1 MERVK
6 AWNGP
11 AIMMT
16 VLSLRFATAVIE
28 TKAAITLANLRY
40 GGMDIFKL
48 AAAFLVITIHL
59 GPLLSVDPYADFVLT
74 GIIARLAV
82 PFFFIASGFFL
93 FGKMKGDRQR
103 ELVSMRRFTLRVGV
117 LYAAGIIA
125 YLPLNVYDGYF
136 KQPVSV
142 WGMLQDVVFNG
153 TFYHL
158 WYLPAL
164 ITGAWIVYG
173 LRMFLSLKTVLA
185 VSAALYVLAL
195 LGDSYY
201 GLTSAS
207 PILTGLYDG
216 MFTVFDYTR
225 NGIGF
230 APLYMAL
237 GAWAA
242 LRPLPSRS
250 RLRYTSAFIV
260 SIAVLLGEGIAL
272 HAAGWPRHDS
282 MYLALVPAVYSLFRL
297 LQSAE
302 GREHPYL
309 RSLSTWI
316 YMLHPWAI
324 VLVRGGA
331 KATGS
336 FSVIVD
342 NKPVFYI
349 AVSFLSVALSA
360 AGIWLLQAIKGR
372 GERGLGGGH
381 GHGHGQEQE
390 RGQEQRQG
398 QGQEQGQGKGQKQG
412 QGKGQKQGLG
422 LKRGM
427 GSSRHRAWA
436 EIDLDH
442 LAHNLKQLQNV
453 IPRSTAIMAIVKA
466 DAYGHGSIEVAKR
479 LFKEGVRSFAVAD
492 IEEAIVLRRSGIN
505 GEIVV
510 LGYTADHRLGDII
523 RYRLTQIV
531 VSAEDAER
539 LQAFGRPMMVHVKI
553 DTGMRRLGESYEH
566 IERIL
571 SIYRHKFLLIAGT
584 FSHLAAADRQDAA
597 GIALTL
603 KQFEIFGSVIAQ
615 IKQAGIDPGRIH
627 LQSSYGM
634 LNYEGA
640 GMNLARPGI
649 ALYGTLGSEKDTV
662 RAEVGLRPVL
672 SLKAAVSL
680 VKSVQAGESIGYGG
694 DYFTQRDSLIAT
706 LSIGYA
712 DGVAR
717 EYAERGGYVLING
730 QQAKIV
736 GKICMDQLMVDVTDI
751 EGVCQGDTA
760 TLIGQDGEQVITA
773 AGIADRLGTL
783 TNEVLVSIGSRVE
796 RVYVTR

>member
-1 MERVK
+1 M
-6 AWNGP
+6 
-11 AIMMT
+11 
-16 VLSLRFATAVIE
+16 
-28 TKAAITLANLRY
+28 ANIRY
-40 GGMDIFKL
+40 GGMDTFKL
-48 AAAFLVITIHL
+48 VAAFLVITIHL

-93 FGKMKGDRQR
+93 FGKRSGDRKR
-103 ELVSMRRFTLRVGV
+103 ELASMRRFTLRIGLLYGV
-117 LYAAGIIA
+117 GIIA

-136 KQPVSV
+136 KQPIHV
-142 WGMLQDVVFNG
+142 WGMLQDIVFNG

-164 ITGAWIVYG
+164 MTGAWIVYG
-173 LRMFLSLKTVLA
+173 LRVFLSLKAVLA
-185 VSAALYVLAL
+185 VSAVLYVLAL

-201 GLTSAS
+201 GLTAGS
-207 PILTGLYDG
+207 PVLTALYDG
-216 MFTVFDYTR
+216 MFTIFDYTR

-250 RLRYTSAFIV
+250 RLRYSAAFIV
-260 SIAVLLGEGIAL
+260 SIAVLLGEGIVL
-272 HAAGWPRHDS
+272 HAEGWPRHDS

-302 GREHPYL
+302 GREHPYI
-309 RSLSTWI
+309 RALSTWI
-316 YMLHPWAI
+316 YMIHPWTI

-336 FSVIVD
+336 FALIVE

-349 AVSFLSVALSA
+349 TVAFVSVVLSA
-360 AGIWLLQAIKGR
+360 VLIWLLQLIKGKGR
-372 GERGLGGGH
+372 GGGP
-381 GHGHGQEQE
+381 QK
-390 RGQEQRQG
+390 
-398 QGQEQGQGKGQKQG
+398 GK
-412 QGKGQKQGLG
+412 
-422 LKRGM
+422 RH
-427 GSSRHRAWA
+427 SRHRAWA

-453 IPRSTAIMAIVKA
+453 IPQSTAIMAIVKA
-466 DAYGHGSIEVAKR
+466 DAYGHGSVEVARR
-479 LFKEGVRSFAVAD
+479 LYKEGVRSFAVAD
-492 IEEAIVLRRSGIN
+492 VEEAIVLRRSGIG

-510 LGYTADHRLGDII
+510 LGYTADHRLGDIM
-523 RYRLTQIV
+523 RYRLTQTV

-553 DTGMRRLGESYEH
+553 DTGMRRLGESFEH
-566 IERIL
+566 TERIL
-571 SIYRHKFLLIAGT
+571 SMYRQKLLRVTGT

-615 IKQAGIDPGRIH
+615 IKEVGIDPGRIH

-634 LNYEGA
+634 LNYEGV

-662 RAEVGLRPVL
+662 RADVDLRPVL

-694 DYFTQRDSLIAT
+694 DYFTPRNCRIAT

-712 DGVAR
+712 DGIAR

-730 QQAKIV
+730 QQARIV

-751 EGVCQGDTA
+751 EGVEQGDIV
-760 TLIGQDGEQVITA
+760 TLIGRDGDGVITA
-773 AGIADRLGTL
+773 AQIADRLGTL
-783 TNEVLVSIGSRVE
+783 TNEVLVSLGSRVE
-796 RVYVTR
+796 RVYVSR